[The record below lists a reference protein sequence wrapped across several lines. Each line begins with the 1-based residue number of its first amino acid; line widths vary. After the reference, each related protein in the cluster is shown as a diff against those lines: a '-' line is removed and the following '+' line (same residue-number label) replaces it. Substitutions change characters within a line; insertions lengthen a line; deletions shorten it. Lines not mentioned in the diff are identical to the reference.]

1 VLQRASVVAH
11 GLLAGSLV
19 GPPKEVPTSELLNRL
34 GQYLPSDEVALVER
48 AYRYAERAHAS
59 QRRKSGEPYVTHP
72 LAVTGILAAWQL
84 DAQALAAAMLHDV
97 LEDTPANKEEL
108 AREFDD
114 VIADLVDAVSKLNQL
129 DFSSR
134 EEAQAETFSKMVLAM
149 ARDVRVIL
157 IKLADRFHN
166 MQTLGSMSLESRR
179 RIARETRDIYAP
191 IAYRLGLYS
200 LRQSLLDLS
209 FKHLYPNRHRVFSDT
224 IKTISA
230 SRRDK
235 ADSVLSLLR
244 ERLAQQPQLNT
255 EVSVRERTVYS
266 VYNKMREKHARLQQV
281 MEPCGVLVL
290 ADSRNACYA
299 VLGVLHE
306 IYKPLPG
313 RFKDYIAIPKANG
326 YQALHT
332 TLFGPDS
339 MPIDVHICTRDMR
352 LIAENGVAAYWM
364 YNSASDLVHLAET
377 QQNTRRWLK
386 GLLEMQTEEGD
397 SQEFVENMKRDL
409 FPEEIYVFTPKGRI
423 MVLPRG
429 ATVLDFAYS
438 IHTDVGNHCTGAR
451 IDHEIM
457 SPRTVLKNGR
467 QVEVL
472 TNADAQPMPAWL
484 SFVVTGKARSAIRHY
499 LKSQQQQTSSALGER
514 LLKHALTIFEINAD
528 KITPEQW
535 QALADTQGVKTIVDL
550 HTDIGTGKRLPFMV
564 AQTFAQRLCGAQ
576 SLPVRRR
583 GKRLQLHDSDSD
595 VLRYAP
601 CCRPLPN
608 DPIIGW
614 FRPGQGLEVHVRDCA
629 TLKQHANQQGEWIE
643 MVWPDT
649 PQTLF
654 LSEVRTWSPDR
665 QGLLADQAG
674 AIAQAEANILQV
686 NIERPQGQAL
696 SAMQFQIEVRDRQ
709 HLADVLRGL
718 RRVAGVKKVQRVGRQ
733 GSEDAGARF
742 IAPD

>member
-1 VLQRASVVAH
+1 MLISD
-11 GLLAGSLV
+11 LLS
-19 GPPKEVPTSELLNRL
+19 RL

-48 AYRYAERAHAS
+48 AYRYAERAHVS
-59 QRRKSGEPYVTHP
+59 QRRKSGEFYITHP
-72 LAVTGILAAWQL
+72 LAVTGILAGWQL

-97 LEDTPANKEEL
+97 LEDTSASKEEL
-108 AREFDD
+108 AQEFDN
-114 VIADLVDAVSKLNQL
+114 VVADLVDAVSKLNQL

-166 MQTLGSMSLESRR
+166 MQTLDSMSLASRR

-191 IAYRLGLYS
+191 IAHRLGLYA

-209 FKHLYPNRHRVFSDT
+209 FKHLYPHRHRVFNDT
-224 IKTISA
+224 IKTIRA
-230 SRRDK
+230 SRRDTV
-235 ADSVLSLLR
+235 DGVLSLLR
-244 ERLAQQPQLNT
+244 ERLAQSPLNA
-255 EVSVRERTVYS
+255 EVSVRERTVFS
-266 VYNKMREKHARLQQV
+266 VYNKMREKHIRLQQV
-281 MEPCGVLVL
+281 MESCGVLVL

-299 VLGVLHE
+299 ALGVLHE

-339 MPIDVHICTRDMR
+339 MPIDVHLCTRDMN

-364 YNSASDLVHLAET
+364 YNSANDLAHLAET

-397 SQEFVENMKRDL
+397 SQEFVENIKRDL
-409 FPEEIYVFTPKGRI
+409 SPEEIYVFTPKGRI

-451 IDHEIM
+451 SDHEIM
-457 SPRTVLKNGR
+457 PLRTVLKNGR

-472 TNADAQPMPAWL
+472 THADAQPMPAWL

-499 LKSQQQQTSSALGER
+499 LKSQQQQTSAALGER
-514 LLKHALTIFEINAD
+514 LLKHALTIFKLNAE

-535 QALADTQGVKTIVDL
+535 QMLAETQGVKAAVDL
-550 HTDIGTGKRLPFMV
+550 YTDIGTGKRLPFMV

-583 GKRLQLHDSDSD
+583 GKRLQLRDSDSD

-629 TLKQHANQQGEWIE
+629 TLKQHTTQQGEWIE
-643 MVWPDT
+643 MVWPDA
-649 PQTLF
+649 PQALF
-654 LSEVRTWSPDR
+654 LSEIRTWAPDR

-696 SAMQFQIEVRDRQ
+696 SAMQFQIEVRDRR
-709 HLADVLRGL
+709 HLADVLREL
-718 RRVAGVKKVQRVGRQ
+718 RRVADVKKVQRVKV
-733 GSEDAGARF
+733 
-742 IAPD
+742 

>member
-1 VLQRASVVAH
+1 VPISD
-11 GLLAGSLV
+11 LLR
-19 GPPKEVPTSELLNRL
+19 KL
-34 GQYLPSDEVALVER
+34 GQYLPPDEVALVER
-48 AYRYAERAHAS
+48 AYQYAERAHAN
-59 QRRKSGEPYVTHP
+59 QRRKSGEPYITHP
-72 LAVTGILAAWQL
+72 LAVTGILAGWQL

-97 LEDTPANKEEL
+97 LEDTLANKEEL
-108 AREFDD
+108 AREFDNI
-114 VIADLVDAVSKLNQL
+114 VADLVDAVSKLNQL

-166 MQTLGSMSLESRR
+166 MQTLGSMSLASRR

-191 IAYRLGLYS
+191 VAQRLGLYA

-209 FKHLYPNRHRVFSDT
+209 FQHLNPHRHRVFSNTIETIRAARSDT
-224 IKTISA
+224 V
-230 SRRDK
+230 DG
-235 ADSVLSLLR
+235 VLSLLR
-244 ERLAQQPQLNT
+244 ERLAQQPQLNA
-255 EVSVRERTVYS
+255 EVSARERTVYS
-266 VYNKMREKHARLQQV
+266 AYNKMREKHIRLQQV
-281 MEPCGVLVL
+281 MESCGVLVL

-299 VLGVLHE
+299 VLGALHE

-313 RFKDYIAIPKANG
+313 RFRDYIAIPKANG

-339 MPIDVHICTRDMR
+339 MPIDVHICTHDMN

-364 YNSASDLVHLAET
+364 YRSGSDLAHLAET

-397 SQEFVENMKRDL
+397 SREFVENIKRDL

-438 IHTDVGNHCTGAR
+438 IHTDVGNRCTGAR
-451 IDHEIM
+451 VDHEIM
-457 SPRTVLKNGR
+457 PLRTVLKNGR

-472 TNADAQPMPAWL
+472 TDADAQPMPAWL
-484 SFVVTGKARSAIRHY
+484 SFVVTGKARSAIRHH
-499 LKSQQQQTSSALGER
+499 LKNQQQQTSVVLGER
-514 LLKHALTIFEINAD
+514 LLKHGLTIFKLNAE

-535 QALADTQGVKTIVDL
+535 QAFSETQGVKTVTDL
-550 HTDIGTGKRLPFMV
+550 FTDIGRGKKLPFTVAQTFAQWLRGNQPLPEPHRGKRLPLMV
-564 AQTFAQRLCGAQ
+564 AQTFARWLHGEE
-576 SLPVRRR
+576 RWH
-583 GKRLQLHDSDSD
+583 GKKLQLRDSDSD

-608 DPIIGW
+608 DPIVGW
-614 FRPGQGLEVHVRDCA
+614 LRPGQGLEVHIRDCA
-629 TLKQHANQQGEWIE
+629 TLKQHATQQGEWIE
-643 MVWPDT
+643 MAWPDT
-649 PQTLF
+649 SQTLF
-654 LSEVRTWSPDR
+654 LSEVRSWAPDR
-665 QGLLADQAG
+665 QGLLADQASV
-674 AIAQAEANILQV
+674 IAEAGANILQV

-696 SAMQFQIEVRDRQ
+696 LAMQFQIEVRDRQ
-709 HLADVLRGL
+709 QLADVLRGL
-718 RRVAGVKKVQRVGRQ
+718 RRVAGVKKVQRVK
-733 GSEDAGARF
+733 A
-742 IAPD
+742 

>member
-1 VLQRASVVAH
+1 M
-11 GLLAGSLV
+11 
-19 GPPKEVPTSELLNRL
+19 PTSDLLRKL
-34 GQYLPSDEVALVER
+34 GQYLPPDEVALVER
-48 AYRYAERAHAS
+48 AYQYAERAHAG
-59 QRRKSGEPYVTHP
+59 QTRKSGEPYITHP
-72 LAVTGILAAWQL
+72 LAVAGILAGWQL
-84 DAQALAAAMLHDV
+84 DAQALAAALLHDV

-108 AREFDD
+108 TREFDS
-114 VIADLVDAVSKLNQL
+114 VVADLVDAVSKLNQL

-166 MQTLGSMSLESRR
+166 MQTLGAMSLASRR
-179 RIARETRDIYAP
+179 RIARETCDIYAP
-191 IAYRLGLYS
+191 IAQRLGLYA
-200 LRQSLLDLS
+200 LRQGLLDLS
-209 FKHLYPNRHRVFSDT
+209 FKYLNPYRHRVLGSTIENIRTARSDT
-224 IKTISA
+224 V
-230 SRRDK
+230 DGM
-235 ADSVLSLLR
+235 LSLLR
-244 ERLAQQPQLNT
+244 ERLAQQPQLKA
-255 EVSVRERTVYS
+255 EVSARERTVYS
-266 VYNKMREKHARLQQV
+266 VYNKMREKHLSLQQV
-281 MEPCGVLVL
+281 MESYGVLVL
-290 ADSRNACYA
+290 ADSRNDCYA
-299 VLGVLHE
+299 ALGVLHE

-339 MPIDVHICTRDMR
+339 MPIDVHICTHDMN

-364 YNSASDLVHLAET
+364 YRSGSDLAHLAEA
-377 QQNTRRWLK
+377 QQNTHRWLK
-386 GLLEMQTEEGD
+386 GLLEMQTEGGD
-397 SQEFVENMKRDL
+397 SREFVENIKRDL

-457 SPRTVLKNGR
+457 PPRTVLKNGR

-472 TNADAQPMPAWL
+472 TDTDARPMPAWL
-484 SFVVTGKARSAIRHY
+484 SFVVTGKARSAIRNY
-499 LKSQQQQTSSALGER
+499 LKGQQQQAAAALGER
-514 LLKHALTIFEINAD
+514 LLKHALAIFELNAE

-535 QALADTQGVKTIVDL
+535 RSLAETQGVKTVIDL
-550 HTDIGTGKRLPFMV
+550 YTDIGTGKRLPFMV
-564 AQTFAQRLCGAQ
+564 AQTFSKRLD
-576 SLPVRRR
+576 SEPPLPTQRR
-583 GKRLQLHDSDSD
+583 GRVSQLRDIVAKTFSQKRVEGLQLHDSDSG

-614 FRPGQGLEVHVRDCA
+614 FRQGQGLEVHIRDCA
-629 TLKQHANQQGEWIE
+629 TLKQRAATQSGEWIE
-643 MVWPDT
+643 MTWPDT
-649 PQTLF
+649 PQVLF
-654 LSEVRTWSPDR
+654 LSEVRSWAPDR

-674 AIAQAEANILQV
+674 AIAQAGANILQV

-696 SAMQFQIEVRDRQ
+696 SAMLFQIEVRDRQ

-718 RRVAGVKKVQRVGRQ
+718 RRVVGVKRVQRVK
-733 GSEDAGARF
+733 A
-742 IAPD
+742 

>member
-1 VLQRASVVAH
+1 
-11 GLLAGSLV
+11 
-19 GPPKEVPTSELLNRL
+19 VPTSDLLRKL
-34 GQYLPSDEVALVER
+34 GQYLPPDEVALVER
-48 AYRYAERAHAS
+48 AYQYAERAHAG
-59 QRRKSGEPYVTHP
+59 QTRKSGEPYITHP
-72 LAVTGILAAWQL
+72 LAVAGILAGWQL
-84 DAQALAAAMLHDV
+84 DAQALAAALLHDV

-108 AREFDD
+108 TREFDS
-114 VIADLVDAVSKLNQL
+114 VVADLVDAVSKLNQL

-166 MQTLGSMSLESRR
+166 MQTLGAMSLASRR
-179 RIARETRDIYAP
+179 RIARETCDIYAP
-191 IAYRLGLYS
+191 IAQRLGLYA
-200 LRQSLLDLS
+200 LRQGLLDLS
-209 FKHLYPNRHRVFSDT
+209 FKYLNPYRHRVLGSTIENIRTARSDT
-224 IKTISA
+224 V
-230 SRRDK
+230 DGM
-235 ADSVLSLLR
+235 LSLLR
-244 ERLAQQPQLNT
+244 ERLAQQPQLKA
-255 EVSVRERTVYS
+255 EVSARERTVYS
-266 VYNKMREKHARLQQV
+266 VYNKMREKHLSLQQV
-281 MEPCGVLVL
+281 MESYGVLVL
-290 ADSRNACYA
+290 ADSRNDCYA
-299 VLGVLHE
+299 ALGVLHE

-339 MPIDVHICTRDMR
+339 MPIDVHICTHDMN

-364 YNSASDLVHLAET
+364 YRSGSDLAHLAEA
-377 QQNTRRWLK
+377 QQNTHRWLK
-386 GLLEMQTEEGD
+386 GLLEMQTEGGD
-397 SQEFVENMKRDL
+397 SREFVENIKRDL

-457 SPRTVLKNGR
+457 PPRTVLKNGR

-472 TNADAQPMPAWL
+472 TDTDARPMPAWL
-484 SFVVTGKARSAIRHY
+484 SFVVTGKARSAIRNY
-499 LKSQQQQTSSALGER
+499 LKGQQQQAAAALGER
-514 LLKHALTIFEINAD
+514 LLKHALAIFELNAE

-535 QALADTQGVKTIVDL
+535 RSLAETQGVKTVIDL
-550 HTDIGTGKRLPFMV
+550 YTDIGTGKRLPFMV
-564 AQTFAQRLCGAQ
+564 AQTFSKRLD
-576 SLPVRRR
+576 SEPPLPTQRR
-583 GKRLQLHDSDSD
+583 GRVSQLRDIVAKTFSQKRVEGLQLHDSDSG

-614 FRPGQGLEVHVRDCA
+614 FRQGQGLEVHIRDCA
-629 TLKQHANQQGEWIE
+629 TLKQRAATQSGEWIE
-643 MVWPDT
+643 MTWPDT
-649 PQTLF
+649 PQVLF
-654 LSEVRTWSPDR
+654 LSEVRSWAPDR

-674 AIAQAEANILQV
+674 AIAQAGANILQV

-696 SAMQFQIEVRDRQ
+696 SAMLFQIEVRDRQ

-718 RRVAGVKKVQRVGRQ
+718 RRVVGVKRVQRVK
-733 GSEDAGARF
+733 A
-742 IAPD
+742 